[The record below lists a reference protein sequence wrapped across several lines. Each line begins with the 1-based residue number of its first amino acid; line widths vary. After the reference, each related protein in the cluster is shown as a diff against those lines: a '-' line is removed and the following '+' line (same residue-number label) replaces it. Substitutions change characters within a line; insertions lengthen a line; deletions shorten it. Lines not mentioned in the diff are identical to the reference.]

1 MKNRRHSPMGIYSI
15 KKHAKPKPKSK
26 NPTGKPEFPAK
37 ELSQQQT
44 SKRKGL
50 EKDSPLLAKHAI
62 SVF

>member
-1 MKNRRHSPMGIYSI
+1 MGIYSI